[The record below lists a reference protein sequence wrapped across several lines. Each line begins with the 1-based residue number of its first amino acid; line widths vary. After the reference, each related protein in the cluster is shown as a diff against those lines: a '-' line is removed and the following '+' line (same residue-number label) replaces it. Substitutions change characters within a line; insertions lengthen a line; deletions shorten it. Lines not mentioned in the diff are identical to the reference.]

1 MKKKTKRG
9 FVRFS
14 TSQCSMSRHKK
25 SFSWRSTE
33 ENSAKPTVCN
43 PCPTAGRHG
52 VTHTTQKPTTY
63 VYIYGG
69 KRVYVPGREQ
79 KSRVVNGGETTPPLV
94 HPTALWTR
102 PVDTPLE
109 KSRLRGRAWPPEVNR
124 WKTIENVI
132 RDNQLSTY
140 WPRLSFSRSFL
151 SRSLKLKLI
160 HRKKATSLT
169 IGQSSLQSSGLFIKI
184 IDQNVL
190 IKELSEIS
198 MNGKLTNFIV
208 WFSFHRR
215 CRWLGRLILLF
226 AAFLLLIV
234 RTLTPS
240 WQYDI
245 DMYVQFH

>member
-151 SRSLKLKLI
+151 SRSLKLKRI

-169 IGQSSLQSSGLFIKI
+169 IGQSSLQSSGLFITSLRL
-184 IDQNVL
+184 L
-190 IKELSEIS
+190 IKTYLLRNYQKYQWMENLQILSYDFPFTVDVVDWEGWS
-198 MNGKLTNFIV
+198 CCSL
-208 WFSFHRR
+208 H
-215 CRWLGRLILLF
+215 LF
-226 AAFLLLIV
+226 YW
-234 RTLTPS
+234 S
-240 WQYDI
+240 CE
-245 DMYVQFH
+245 H